1 MRCMLDKVTWFGKEE
16 SRRTVL
22 SVAIKKDAKERKNM
36 REALRMDKLQT
47 GGETT
52 SRLGG

>member
-1 MRCMLDKVTWFGKEE
+1 MLDKVTWFGKEE

-22 SVAIKKDAKERKNM
+22 SVTIKKNIKERKNTS
-36 REALRMDKLQT
+36 EALRMDKLQT
-47 GGETT
+47 DGETT